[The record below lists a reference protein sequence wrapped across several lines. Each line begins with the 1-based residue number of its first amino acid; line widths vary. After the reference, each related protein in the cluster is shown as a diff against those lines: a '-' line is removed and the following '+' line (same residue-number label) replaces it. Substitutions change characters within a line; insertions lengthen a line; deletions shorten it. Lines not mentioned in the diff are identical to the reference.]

1 MQSSMAKKPVTITQ
15 IAKQAGVTAQ
25 TVSYVLTN
33 NPKVKISEATRE
45 RVRTIADE
53 LGYKPNRLAQAMKSG
68 ETRILGLCV
77 ADDGGP
83 NRTAFSM
90 IREFSNQARG
100 RGYEVLITFVSS
112 HETTIKEIQWPID
125 GLLLVGPSNLQD
137 QLRKATDGQTSAS
150 KIEFLSMDSKQDE
163 AAAQF
168 SKFWK

>member
-33 NPKVKISEATRE
+33 NPNVKISDGTRE
-45 RVRTIADE
+45 RVRSIALE

-83 NRTAFSM
+83 NLTAFSM
-90 IREFSNQARG
+90 IREFVNQARAH
-100 RGYEVLITFVSS
+100 GYEVLSTFISS
-112 HETTIKEIQWPID
+112 HETSIKEIQWPID

-137 QLRKATDGQTSAS
+137 QLRTAVDGLTSAS
-150 KIEFLSMDSKQDE
+150 QIEFVSLDAKPDE
-163 AAAQF
+163 ATAQF
-168 SKFWK
+168 NKFWK